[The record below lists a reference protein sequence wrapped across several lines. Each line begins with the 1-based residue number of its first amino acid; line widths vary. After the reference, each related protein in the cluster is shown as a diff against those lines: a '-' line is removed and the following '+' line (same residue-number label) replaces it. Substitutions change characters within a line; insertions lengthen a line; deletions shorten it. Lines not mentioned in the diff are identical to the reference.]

1 MPGVV
6 GWIVPGMENFELFGE
21 GWEFADFDDFF
32 PSGLCF
38 PEVVEVFGRQSN
50 QNQENEAHD
59 LADFSETTGTHGKV
73 STCPNDKGR
82 LLLSPMIYLDNH
94 ATTAVHPEVVE
105 AMLPFFAEYYHNPSS
120 GYRAGKTVKKAIAEA
135 RGEVAQL
142 IGAKEEE
149 VVFTGCGTE
158 SNNMVLKSLARIYGR
173 KTSRVITGEIEHSAV
188 LRPCQA
194 MEDVGFEVHR
204 CGVDAE
210 GRLDLGQF
218 KEACA
223 GAETGFASLM
233 WANNETGVIQ
243 PIAEACELAREHGI
257 AFHTDAIQAV
267 GKIPI
272 DVKEVPVD
280 FLSISGH
287 KFHAPKGI
295 GAIYL
300 REGVRFEP
308 LIRGGGQEDGRRSG
322 TENVAYIVGL
332 GRAAKIMR
340 EAIEKDRHAGI
351 AANRDH
357 LEKRLSEEIEGVTL
371 NGSREH
377 RVPTCAHVSFE
388 RCEGAGLLI
397 LLDESGV
404 MVSTGSACM
413 TGKQQPS
420 HVQMAMGIC
429 TEQAKSSLRISFSS
443 FTTREE
449 TDEAVEKIKKAVKK
463 LRQVQG
469 GDGLGPVMVY
479 S

>member
-1 MPGVV
+1 
-6 GWIVPGMENFELFGE
+6 
-21 GWEFADFDDFF
+21 
-32 PSGLCF
+32 
-38 PEVVEVFGRQSN
+38 
-50 QNQENEAHD
+50 
-59 LADFSETTGTHGKV
+59 
-73 STCPNDKGR
+73 
-82 LLLSPMIYLDNH
+82 MIYLDNH

-105 AMLPFFAEYYHNPSS
+105 AMMPFLTEHFHNPSS
-120 GYRAGKTVKKAIAEA
+120 GYRASRIVKNTIAEA
-135 RGEVAQL
+135 RGQVAEL

-149 VVFTGCGTE
+149 VIFTGCGTE

-204 CGVDAE
+204 CGVDGD
-210 GRLDLGQF
+210 GRLRLDEF
-218 KEACA
+218 REACE
-223 GAETGFASLM
+223 GAETGFSSIM

-243 PIAEACELAREHGI
+243 PVGEACEIANENGI

-267 GKIPI
+267 GKTT
-272 DVKEVPVD
+272 VNVREVPVD

-295 GAIYL
+295 GALYL
-300 REGVRFEP
+300 REGIRFEP
-308 LIRGGGQEDGRRSG
+308 LIRGGGQEFGYRSG
-322 TENVAYIVGL
+322 TENVAYIAGL
-332 GRAAKIMR
+332 GKAAALMKT
-340 EAIEKDRHAGI
+340 ALEKDQHAKI

-357 LEKRLSEEIEGVTL
+357 LEKRLCEEIEGVTL

-388 RCEGAGLLI
+388 ECEGAGLLI
-397 LLDESGV
+397 LLDEAGV
-404 MVSTGSACM
+404 QVSTGSACM

-420 HVQMAMGIC
+420 HVQKAMGISD
-429 TEQAKSSLRISFSS
+429 EQAKSSLRISFSS
-443 FTTREE
+443 FTTRED
-449 TDEAVEKIKKAVKK
+449 TDEAVERIKMAVKK

-469 GDGLGPVMVY
+469 GSGVGPVVVY

>member
-1 MPGVV
+1 
-6 GWIVPGMENFELFGE
+6 
-21 GWEFADFDDFF
+21 
-32 PSGLCF
+32 
-38 PEVVEVFGRQSN
+38 
-50 QNQENEAHD
+50 
-59 LADFSETTGTHGKV
+59 
-73 STCPNDKGR
+73 
-82 LLLSPMIYLDNH
+82 MIYLDNH

-105 AMLPFFAEYYHNPSS
+105 AMMPFLTEHFHNPSS
-120 GYRAGKTVKKAIAEA
+120 GYRASRIVKNTIAEA
-135 RGEVAQL
+135 RGQVAEL

-149 VVFTGCGTE
+149 VIFTGCGTE

-204 CGVDAE
+204 CGVDGE
-210 GRLDLGQF
+210 GRLRLDEF
-218 KEACA
+218 REACE
-223 GAETGFASLM
+223 GAETGFSSIM

-243 PIAEACELAREHGI
+243 PVGEACEIAKENGI

-267 GKIPI
+267 GKTT
-272 DVKEVPVD
+272 VNVREVPVD

-295 GAIYL
+295 GALYL
-300 REGVRFEP
+300 REGIRFEP
-308 LIRGGGQEDGRRSG
+308 LIRGGGQEFGHRSG
-322 TENVAYIVGL
+322 TENVAYIAGL
-332 GRAAKIMR
+332 GKAAALMKT
-340 EAIEKDRHAGI
+340 ALEKDQHAKI

-357 LEKRLSEEIEGVTL
+357 LEKRLCEEIEGVTL

-388 RCEGAGLLI
+388 ECEGAGLLI
-397 LLDESGV
+397 LLDEAGV
-404 MVSTGSACM
+404 QVSTGSACM

-420 HVQMAMGIC
+420 HVQKALGISD
-429 TEQAKSSLRISFSS
+429 EQAKSSLRISFSS
-443 FTTREE
+443 STTRED
-449 TDEAVEKIKKAVKK
+449 TDEVVERIKMAVKK

-469 GDGLGPVMVY
+469 GSGVGPVVVY

>member
-1 MPGVV
+1 
-6 GWIVPGMENFELFGE
+6 
-21 GWEFADFDDFF
+21 
-32 PSGLCF
+32 
-38 PEVVEVFGRQSN
+38 
-50 QNQENEAHD
+50 
-59 LADFSETTGTHGKV
+59 
-73 STCPNDKGR
+73 
-82 LLLSPMIYLDNH
+82 MI
-94 ATTAVHPEVVE
+94 
-105 AMLPFFAEYYHNPSS
+105 PFLTEHFYNPSS
-120 GYRAGKTVKKAIAEA
+120 GYRASRVVKKAIEQA
-135 RGEVAQL
+135 RGEVAEL

-149 VVFTGCGTE
+149 IVFTGCGTE

-173 KTSRVITGEIEHSAV
+173 KNSRVITGTIEHSAV

-194 MEDVGFEVHR
+194 MEDVGFAVHR
-204 CGVDAE
+204 CGVDSE
-210 GRLDLGQF
+210 GRMRVDQF
-218 KEACA
+218 REACE
-223 GAETGFASLM
+223 GAETGFASVM

-243 PIAEACELAREHGI
+243 PIAELCESARENGI

-267 GKIPI
+267 GKIP
-272 DVKEVPVD
+272 VNVREVPVD

-295 GAIYL
+295 GALYL

-308 LIRGGGQEDGRRSG
+308 LIRGGGQEEGRRSG
-322 TENVAYIVGL
+322 TENVPYIVGL
-332 GRAAKIMR
+332 GKAASLMRAAMV
-340 EAIEKDRHAGI
+340 KDQHAEV

-357 LEKRLSEEIEGVTL
+357 LEKRLIEEIEGVTL

-388 RCEGAGLLI
+388 GCEGAGLLI

-404 MVSTGSACM
+404 QISTGSACM

-420 HVQMAMGIC
+420 HVQKAMGISD
-429 TEQAKSSLRISFSS
+429 EQAKSSLRISFSS

-449 TDEAVEKIKKAVKK
+449 TDEAVAKIKKAVAK

-469 GDGLGPVMVY
+469 GSGVGPVVVY

>member
-1 MPGVV
+1 
-6 GWIVPGMENFELFGE
+6 
-21 GWEFADFDDFF
+21 
-32 PSGLCF
+32 
-38 PEVVEVFGRQSN
+38 
-50 QNQENEAHD
+50 
-59 LADFSETTGTHGKV
+59 
-73 STCPNDKGR
+73 
-82 LLLSPMIYLDNH
+82 MIYLDNH

-105 AMLPFFAEYYHNPSS
+105 AMIPFLTEHFYNPSS
-120 GYRAGKTVKKAIAEA
+120 GYRASRVVKKAIAQA
-135 RGEVAQL
+135 RGEVAEL

-149 VVFTGCGTE
+149 IVFTGCGTE

-173 KTSRVITGEIEHSAV
+173 KNSRVITGTIEHSAV

-194 MEDVGFEVHR
+194 MEDVGFAVHR
-204 CGVDAE
+204 CGVDSE
-210 GRLDLGQF
+210 GRMRVDQF
-218 KEACA
+218 REACE
-223 GAETGFASLM
+223 GAETGFASVM

-243 PIAEACELAREHGI
+243 PIAELCEIARENGI

-267 GKIPI
+267 GKIP
-272 DVKEVPVD
+272 VNVREVPVD

-295 GAIYL
+295 GALYL

-308 LIRGGGQEDGRRSG
+308 LIRGGGQEEGRRSG
-322 TENVAYIVGL
+322 TENVPYIIGL
-332 GRAAKIMR
+332 GKAASLMRAAMV
-340 EAIEKDRHAGI
+340 KDQHAGV

-357 LEKRLSEEIEGVTL
+357 LEKRLIEEIEGVTL

-388 RCEGAGLLI
+388 GCEGAGLLI

-404 MVSTGSACM
+404 QISTGSACM

-420 HVQMAMGIC
+420 HVQKAMGISD
-429 TEQAKSSLRISFSS
+429 EQAKSSLRISFSS

-449 TDEAVEKIKKAVKK
+449 TDEAVAKIKKAVAK

-469 GDGLGPVMVY
+469 GSGVGPVVVY

>member
-1 MPGVV
+1 
-6 GWIVPGMENFELFGE
+6 
-21 GWEFADFDDFF
+21 
-32 PSGLCF
+32 
-38 PEVVEVFGRQSN
+38 
-50 QNQENEAHD
+50 
-59 LADFSETTGTHGKV
+59 
-73 STCPNDKGR
+73 
-82 LLLSPMIYLDNH
+82 MIYLDNH
-94 ATTAVHPEVVE
+94 ATTAVHPEVLE
-105 AMLPFFAEYYHNPSS
+105 AMMPFLTEHFHNPSS
-120 GYRAGKTVKKAIAEA
+120 GYRASRIVKIAIAEA
-135 RGEVAQL
+135 RGQVAEL

-149 VVFTGCGTE
+149 VIFTGCGTE

-204 CGVDAE
+204 CGVDGD
-210 GRLDLGQF
+210 GRLCLDEF
-218 KEACA
+218 REACE
-223 GAETGFASLM
+223 GTETGFSSIM

-243 PIAEACELAREHGI
+243 PVGEACEIAKENGI

-267 GKIPI
+267 GKTT
-272 DVKEVPVD
+272 VNVREVPVD

-295 GAIYL
+295 GALYL

-308 LIRGGGQEDGRRSG
+308 LIRGGGQEFGHRSG
-322 TENVAYIVGL
+322 TENVAYVAGL
-332 GRAAKIMR
+332 GKAAAIMK
-340 EAIEKDRHAGI
+340 AALEKDQHAEI

-388 RCEGAGLLI
+388 ECEGAGLLI
-397 LLDESGV
+397 LLDEAGV
-404 MVSTGSACM
+404 QVSTGSACM

-420 HVQMAMGIC
+420 HVQKAMGISD
-429 TEQAKSSLRISFSS
+429 EQAKSSLRISFSS
-443 FTTREE
+443 FTTRED
-449 TDEAVEKIKKAVKK
+449 TDEAVERIKMAVKK

-469 GDGLGPVMVY
+469 GSEVGPVVVY

>member
-1 MPGVV
+1 
-6 GWIVPGMENFELFGE
+6 
-21 GWEFADFDDFF
+21 
-32 PSGLCF
+32 
-38 PEVVEVFGRQSN
+38 
-50 QNQENEAHD
+50 
-59 LADFSETTGTHGKV
+59 
-73 STCPNDKGR
+73 
-82 LLLSPMIYLDNH
+82 MIYLDNH

-105 AMLPFFAEYYHNPSS
+105 AMMPFLTEHFHNPSS
-120 GYRAGKTVKKAIAEA
+120 GYRASRIVKNTIAEA
-135 RGEVAQL
+135 RGQVAEL

-149 VVFTGCGTE
+149 VIFTGCGTE

-204 CGVDAE
+204 CGVDSE
-210 GRLDLGQF
+210 GRLRLDEF
-218 KEACA
+218 REACER
-223 GAETGFASLM
+223 AETGFSSIM

-243 PIAEACELAREHGI
+243 PVGEACEIAKENGI

-267 GKIPI
+267 GKTT
-272 DVKEVPVD
+272 VNVREVPVD

-295 GAIYL
+295 GALYL
-300 REGVRFEP
+300 REGIRFEP
-308 LIRGGGQEDGRRSG
+308 LIRGGGQEFGHRSG
-322 TENVAYIVGL
+322 TENVAYIAGL
-332 GRAAKIMR
+332 GKAAALMKT
-340 EAIEKDRHAGI
+340 ALEKDQHAKI

-357 LEKRLSEEIEGVTL
+357 LEKRLCEEIEGVTL

-388 RCEGAGLLI
+388 ECEGAGLLI
-397 LLDESGV
+397 LLDEAGV
-404 MVSTGSACM
+404 QVSTGSACM

-420 HVQMAMGIC
+420 HVQKAMGISD
-429 TEQAKSSLRISFSS
+429 EQAKSSLRISFSS
-443 FTTREE
+443 FTTRED
-449 TDEAVEKIKKAVKK
+449 TDEAVERIKMAVKK

-469 GDGLGPVMVY
+469 GSGVGPVVVY

>member
-1 MPGVV
+1 
-6 GWIVPGMENFELFGE
+6 
-21 GWEFADFDDFF
+21 
-32 PSGLCF
+32 
-38 PEVVEVFGRQSN
+38 
-50 QNQENEAHD
+50 
-59 LADFSETTGTHGKV
+59 
-73 STCPNDKGR
+73 
-82 LLLSPMIYLDNH
+82 MIYLDNH

-105 AMLPFFAEYYHNPSS
+105 AMMPFLTEHFHNPSS
-120 GYRAGKTVKKAIAEA
+120 GYRASRVVRKAIAQA
-135 RGEVAQL
+135 RGEVAEL

-149 VVFTGCGTE
+149 IVFTGCGTE
-158 SNNMVLKSLARIYGR
+158 SNNMVLKSLARVYGR

-210 GRLDLGQF
+210 GRMQVDQF
-218 KEACA
+218 REACE
-223 GAETGFASLM
+223 GAETGFASVM

-243 PIAEACELAREHGI
+243 PVAELCEIARENGI

-267 GKIPI
+267 GKIAV
-272 DVKEVPVD
+272 DVREVPVD

-295 GAIYL
+295 GALYL

-322 TENVAYIVGL
+322 TENVPYIVGL
-332 GRAAKIMR
+332 GKAASLMR
-340 EAIEKDRHAGI
+340 VAMEKDQHAGV

-388 RCEGAGLLI
+388 GCEGAGLLI

-404 MVSTGSACM
+404 QVSTGSACM

-420 HVQMAMGIC
+420 HVQKAMGISD
-429 TEQAKSSLRISFSS
+429 EQAKSSLRISFSS

-449 TDEAVEKIKKAVKK
+449 TDEAVEKIKKAVAK

-469 GDGLGPVMVY
+469 GSGVGPVVVY

>member
-1 MPGVV
+1 
-6 GWIVPGMENFELFGE
+6 
-21 GWEFADFDDFF
+21 
-32 PSGLCF
+32 
-38 PEVVEVFGRQSN
+38 
-50 QNQENEAHD
+50 
-59 LADFSETTGTHGKV
+59 
-73 STCPNDKGR
+73 
-82 LLLSPMIYLDNH
+82 MIYLDNH

-105 AMLPFFAEYYHNPSS
+105 AMMPFLTEHFYNPSS
-120 GYRAGKTVKKAIAEA
+120 GYRASRVVKKAIAEA
-135 RGEVAQL
+135 RGEVAEL

-149 VVFTGCGTE
+149 IVFTGCGTE
-158 SNNMVLKSLARIYGR
+158 SNNMVLKSLARVYGR

-194 MEDVGFEVHR
+194 MEDVGFEVVR
-204 CGVDAE
+204 CGVDE
-210 GRLDLGQF
+210 DGRIKVDDF
-218 KEACA
+218 REACA
-223 GAETGFASLM
+223 GAETGFASVM

-243 PIAEACELAREHGI
+243 PMGEVCEIAREAGL

-267 GKIPI
+267 GKTA
-272 DVKEVPVD
+272 VNVREVPVD

-295 GAIYL
+295 GALYL

-322 TENVAYIVGL
+322 TENVPYIVGL
-332 GRAAKIMR
+332 GKAASLMRAAL
-340 EAIEKDRHAGI
+340 EKDNLGGI

-388 RCEGAGLLI
+388 GCEGAGLLI
-397 LLDESGV
+397 LLDDAGV
-404 MVSTGSACM
+404 QVSTGSACM

-420 HVQMAMGIC
+420 HVQMAMGISD
-429 TEQAKSSLRISFSS
+429 EQAKSSLRISFSS

-449 TDEAVEKIKKAVKK
+449 TDEAVEKIKKAVAK

-469 GDGLGPVMVY
+469 GSGVGPVVVY

>member
-1 MPGVV
+1 
-6 GWIVPGMENFELFGE
+6 
-21 GWEFADFDDFF
+21 
-32 PSGLCF
+32 
-38 PEVVEVFGRQSN
+38 
-50 QNQENEAHD
+50 
-59 LADFSETTGTHGKV
+59 
-73 STCPNDKGR
+73 
-82 LLLSPMIYLDNH
+82 MIYLDNH

-105 AMLPFFAEYYHNPSS
+105 AMMPFLTEHFHNPSS
-120 GYRAGKTVKKAIAEA
+120 GYRASRVVKKAIMEA
-135 RGEVAQL
+135 RGQVAEL

-149 VVFTGCGTE
+149 VIFTGCGTE
-158 SNNMVLKSLARIYGR
+158 SNNMVLKSLARVYGR

-194 MEDVGFEVHR
+194 MEDVGFSVHR

-210 GRLDLGQF
+210 GRLKLDEF
-218 KEACA
+218 REACE
-223 GAETGFASLM
+223 GAETGFSSIM

-243 PIAEACELAREHGI
+243 PVGEACEIAKENGI

-267 GKIPI
+267 GKTA
-272 DVKEVPVD
+272 VNVREVPVD

-295 GAIYL
+295 GALYL

-308 LIRGGGQEDGRRSG
+308 LIRGGGQEFGHRSG
-322 TENVAYIVGL
+322 TENVAYIAGL
-332 GRAAKIMR
+332 GKAASLMR
-340 EAIEKDRHAGI
+340 LALEKDQHADV

-357 LEKRLSEEIEGVTL
+357 LEKRLCDEIEGVTL

-388 RCEGAGLLI
+388 GCEGAGLLI
-397 LLDESGV
+397 LLDEAGV
-404 MVSTGSACM
+404 QVSTGSACM

-420 HVQMAMGIC
+420 HVQKAMGISD
-429 TEQAKSSLRISFSS
+429 EQAKSSLRISFSS
-443 FTTREE
+443 FTTRED
-449 TDEAVEKIKKAVKK
+449 TDEAVERIKMAVKK

-469 GDGLGPVMVY
+469 GSGVGPVVVY